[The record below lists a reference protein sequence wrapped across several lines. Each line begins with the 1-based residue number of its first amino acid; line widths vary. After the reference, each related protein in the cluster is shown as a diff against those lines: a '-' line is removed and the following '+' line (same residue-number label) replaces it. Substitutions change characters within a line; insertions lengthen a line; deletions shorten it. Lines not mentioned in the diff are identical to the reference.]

1 MAWVLDL
8 DGVMW
13 LGDQPIYGSA
23 DAVARLRAN
32 SQRVVFLT
40 NNSSLTVGDYVAK
53 LRNMGVPV
61 EESDVVT
68 SAQAAASML
77 SPSSTALVCAGK
89 GVDEALQRRGVRTV
103 RSGRAD
109 AVVVGWHRE
118 FDFDRLT
125 AAYRAVASGAR
136 LIGTNDDATYPTP
149 TGLLPGG
156 GAILAAVSY
165 ATGKPAEVA
174 GKPFKAMVG
183 LVKERVG
190 RVEVV
195 VGDKASTDG
204 ALARNL
210 GARFILVLSGVTD
223 QDDLPVD
230 PAPDLVAND
239 LAAAVT
245 TWLAQPAPTPQ
256 QQSQ

>member
-1 MAWVLDL
+1 MAWLLDL

-23 DAVARLRAN
+23 DAVARLRSN
-32 SQRVVFLT
+32 GQRVVFFT
-40 NNSSLTVGDYVAK
+40 NNSSLPVGDYVVK
-53 LRNMGVPV
+53 LKGMGVPV
-61 EESDVVT
+61 EEADVLT

-77 SPSSTALVCAGK
+77 APSSTALVCAGK
-89 GVDEALQRRGVRTV
+89 GVDEALQRRGIRTV
-103 RSGRAD
+103 LSGRAD

-156 GAILAAVSY
+156 GSILAAVSY

-174 GKPFKAMVG
+174 GKPFKATVG
-183 LVKERVG
+183 LIKERVG
-190 RVEVV
+190 RVDVV
-195 VGDKASTDG
+195 VGDRASTDG

-210 GARFILVLSGVTD
+210 GARFVLTLSGVTG
-223 QDDLPVD
+223 QDDLPVE
-230 PAPDLVAND
+230 PAPDLVVAN
-239 LAAAVT
+239 LAAAV
-245 TWLAQPAPTPQ
+245 
-256 QQSQ
+256 S

>member
-1 MAWVLDL
+1 MAWLLDL

-13 LGDQPIYGSA
+13 LGDQPVYGAA

-32 SQRVVFLT
+32 GQRVVFLT
-40 NNSSLTVGDYVAK
+40 NNSSLTVGDYVGK
-53 LRNMGVPV
+53 LRAMGVPA
-61 EESDVVT
+61 EEADVIT
-68 SAQAAASML
+68 SAQAAASMMT
-77 SPSSTALVCAGK
+77 PSSTALVCAGK

-118 FDFDRLT
+118 FDYERLT

-149 TGLLPGG
+149 TGFLPGG
-156 GAILAAVSY
+156 GSILAAVSY

-183 LVKERVG
+183 LVHDRVG
-190 RVEVV
+190 RVDVV
-195 VGDKASTDG
+195 VGDRASTDG

-210 GARFILVLSGVTD
+210 DARFILVLSGVTS
-223 QDDLPVD
+223 QSDLPVD
-230 PAPDLVAND
+230 PAPDLVAAD
-239 LAAAVT
+239 LASAVT
-245 TWLAQPAPTPQ
+245 SWSATPPP
-256 QQSQ
+256 

>member
-1 MAWVLDL
+1 MAWLLDL

-23 DAVARLRAN
+23 DAVARLRSN
-32 SQRVVFLT
+32 GERVVFLT

-53 LRNMGVPV
+53 LKAMGVPA
-61 EESDVVT
+61 EDADVIT
-68 SAQAAASML
+68 SGQAAASML

-89 GVDEALQRRGVRTV
+89 GVDEALQRRGIRTV

-118 FDFDRLT
+118 FDYERLT
-125 AAYRAVASGAR
+125 AAYRAVAAGAR

-156 GAILAAVSY
+156 GALLAAVSY

-174 GKPFKAMVG
+174 GKPFRAMVT
-183 LVKERVG
+183 LLKERVG

-195 VGDKASTDG
+195 VGDRASTDG
-204 ALARNL
+204 ALARNV

-223 QDDLPVD
+223 PDHLPVD

-239 LAAAVT
+239 LAAAVST
-245 TWLAQPAPTPQ
+245 
-256 QQSQ
+256 

>member
-1 MAWVLDL
+1 MAWLLDL

-13 LGDQPIYGSA
+13 LGDQPIYGAA
-23 DAVARLRAN
+23 DAVARLRSN
-32 SQRVVFLT
+32 GQRVVFLT
-40 NNSSLTVGDYVAK
+40 NNSSATVGDYVAK
-53 LRNMGVPV
+53 LRAMGVPA
-61 EESDVVT
+61 EDADVIT
-68 SAQAAASML
+68 SGQAAASML

-118 FDFDRLT
+118 FDYERLT
-125 AAYRAVASGAR
+125 AAYRAVAAGAR

-156 GAILAAVSY
+156 GALLAAVSY

-174 GKPFKAMVG
+174 GKPFRAMVA
-183 LVKERVG
+183 LLKERVG

-195 VGDKASTDG
+195 VGDRASTDG
-204 ALARNL
+204 ALARNI

-223 QDDLPVD
+223 LDHLPVD

-245 TWLAQPAPTPQ
+245 A
-256 QQSQ
+256 

>member
-1 MAWVLDL
+1 MAWLLDL

-13 LGDQPIYGSA
+13 LGDQPIYGAA
-23 DAVARLRAN
+23 DAVARLRGRGD
-32 SQRVVFLT
+32 RVVFLT

-53 LRNMGVPV
+53 LRAMGVPA
-61 EESDVVT
+61 EDADVIT
-68 SAQAAASML
+68 SGQAAASML
-77 SPSSTALVCAGK
+77 QPSSTALVCAGK
-89 GVDEALQRRGVRTV
+89 GVDEALQRRGIRTV

-118 FDFDRLT
+118 FDYERLT
-125 AAYRAVASGAR
+125 AAYRAVAAGAR

-156 GAILAAVSY
+156 GSLLAAVSY

-174 GKPFKAMVG
+174 GKPFKAMVS
-183 LVKERVG
+183 LLKERVG

-195 VGDKASTDG
+195 VGDRASTDG

-223 QDDLPVD
+223 PDHLPVD

-245 TWLAQPAPTPQ
+245 T
-256 QQSQ
+256 

>member
-1 MAWVLDL
+1 MAWLLDL

-13 LGDQPIYGSA
+13 LADQPIYGAA
-23 DAVARLRAN
+23 DAVARLRSN
-32 SQRVVFLT
+32 GQRVVFLT

-53 LRNMGVPV
+53 LKGMGVPADDA
-61 EESDVVT
+61 DVIT
-68 SAQAAASML
+68 SGQAAAAML

-89 GVDEALQRRGVRTV
+89 GVDEALQRRGIRTV

-118 FDFDRLT
+118 FDYERLT
-125 AAYRAVASGAR
+125 AAYRAVAAGAR

-156 GAILAAVSY
+156 GSLLAAVSY

-174 GKPFKAMVG
+174 GKPFRAMVT

-195 VGDKASTDG
+195 VGDRASTDG
-204 ALARNL
+204 ALARNI

-223 QDDLPVD
+223 PDHLPVD

-239 LAAAVT
+239 LASAVT
-245 TWLAQPAPTPQ
+245 T
-256 QQSQ
+256 

>member
-13 LGDQPIYGSA
+13 LGDQPIFGAA
-23 DAVARLRAN
+23 DAVARLRADG
-32 SQRVVFLT
+32 QRVAFLT
-40 NNSSLTVGDYVAK
+40 NNSSLTVGDYVVK
-53 LRNMGVPV
+53 LRGMGVPA
-61 EESDVVT
+61 EEADVIT
-68 SAQAAASML
+68 SAQAAASMMT
-77 SPSSTALVCAGK
+77 PSSTALVCAGK

-118 FDFDRLT
+118 FDFERLT
-125 AAYRAVASGAR
+125 SAYRAIAAGAR

-156 GAILAAVSY
+156 GSILAAVSY
-165 ATGKPAEVA
+165 ATSKPAEVA
-174 GKPFKAMVG
+174 GKPFKAMVA

-190 RVEVV
+190 RIDVV
-195 VGDKASTDG
+195 VGDRASTDG

-210 GARFILVLSGVTD
+210 DARFILVLSGVTS
-223 QDDLPVD
+223 QGDLPVE
-230 PAPDLVAND
+230 PAPDLVAPD

-245 TWLAQPAPTPQ
+245 TWSTPPRA
-256 QQSQ
+256 

>member
-8 DGVMW
+8 DGVLW
-13 LGDQPIYGSA
+13 LGDQPIYGAA

-53 LRNMGVPV
+53 LRAMGVPA
-61 EESDVVT
+61 EEADVIT
-68 SAQAAASML
+68 SAQAAASMMA
-77 SPSSTALVCAGK
+77 PSSTALVCAGK

-118 FDFDRLT
+118 FDYDRLT
-125 AAYRAVASGAR
+125 AAYRSVASGAR
-136 LIGTNDDATYPTP
+136 LIGTNDDATYPMP
-149 TGLLPGG
+149 TGSVPGG

-165 ATGKPAEVA
+165 ACGKPAEVA

-190 RVEVV
+190 RVDVV
-195 VGDKASTDG
+195 VGDRASTDG

-210 GARFILVLSGVTD
+210 GARFILVLSGVTS
-223 QDDLPVD
+223 QADLPVD
-230 PAPDLVAND
+230 PAPDLVSAD

-245 TWLAQPAPTPQ
+245 TWSTQ
-256 QQSQ
+256 